1 MYRRTGATLSTLKI
15 IRYRHYYNNKIQQ
28 ILNSIL
34 GYIYIYIL
42 FILCIAVSFGILE
55 DQQKSCNRIS
65 LTARLT
71 RLQLGLIVSVCT
83 LRIKIRDKIE
93 LKHERGLEQIK
104 VLDLRCHPNIFSP
117 WWHGKRKKKKN
128 NKEKNKNKKSKK
140 LFRLNLSGIFCL
152 KKLHALLHGE
162 SLFQALLKTN
172 KVIYCYEAIMRMW
185 AEKSEHTNTHRRK
198 GKKPHKVRNNKTVTA
213 SNPRC
218 VLLDTL

>member
-71 RLQLGLIVSVCT
+71 RLQLGLIVGVCT
-83 LRIKIRDKIE
+83 LRIKIRDKIVKTWKRLRTDR
-93 LKHERGLEQIK
+93 LKSLISDATPTSSAHDGTAGVKKQQKKNKEQQ
-104 VLDLRCHPNIFSP
+104 
-117 WWHGKRKKKKN
+117 RKK
-128 NKEKNKNKKSKK
+128 KKSKK

-152 KKLHALLHGE
+152 KKLHAFLHGE

-198 GKKPHKVRNNKTVTA
+198 GK
-213 SNPRC
+213 NPQSQKQQNSHSF
-218 VLLDTL
+218 

>member
-34 GYIYIYIL
+34 GYIYIL

-117 WWHGKRKKKKN
+117 WWHGKRKKKK
-128 NKEKNKNKKSKK
+128 KKSKK

-185 AEKSEHTNTHRRK
+185 AEKSEHTNTHKHK
-198 GKKPHKVRNNKTVTA
+198 GKKPTKSETTKQ
-213 SNPRC
+213 SQ
-218 VLLDTL
+218 LLIPDVFCSTHFNLKG

>member
-1 MYRRTGATLSTLKI
+1 MCPVVMYRRTGATLSTLKI

-93 LKHERGLEQIK
+93 LKRERGLEQI
-104 VLDLRCHPNIFSP
+104 D
-117 WWHGKRKKKKN
+117 
-128 NKEKNKNKKSKK
+128 
-140 LFRLNLSGIFCL
+140 
-152 KKLHALLHGE
+152 
-162 SLFQALLKTN
+162 
-172 KVIYCYEAIMRMW
+172 
-185 AEKSEHTNTHRRK
+185 
-198 GKKPHKVRNNKTVTA
+198 
-213 SNPRC
+213 
-218 VLLDTL
+218 